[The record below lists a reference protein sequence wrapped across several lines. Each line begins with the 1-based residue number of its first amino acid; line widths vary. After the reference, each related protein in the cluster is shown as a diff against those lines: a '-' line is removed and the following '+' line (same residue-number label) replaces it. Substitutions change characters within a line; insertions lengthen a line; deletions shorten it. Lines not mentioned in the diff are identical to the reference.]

1 MRLVQ
6 LFENSLQAGIKD
18 AIGVMLAR
26 SKSTGQPYSLDLKS
40 LAHMIGWPGD
50 LSRSDIEATL
60 NNDPAL
66 SASVQNFDDL
76 KIEVNAS
83 TDIVGDEGME
93 EPLPDMGMPPEQDM
107 GMDMGAPA
115 GDMGMDTSMGAP
127 DEVEAVGDE
136 EKEQVKKIDAVKKAA
151 ERAAKRRGL

>member
-6 LFENSLQAGIKD
+6 LFENSLQTGIKD

-40 LAHMIGWPGD
+40 VAHVIGWPGD
-50 LSRSDIEATL
+50 LSRSDIETVL

-66 SASVQNFDDL
+66 AANVKNFDDL
-76 KIEVNAS
+76 KIEVDAS
-83 TDIVGDEGME
+83 PNSVGDEGME
-93 EPLPDMGMPPEQDM
+93 EPLPDMGEVPPPEEM
-107 GMDMGAPA
+107 PTDMGAA
-115 GDMGMDTSMGAP
+115 DTSMDTP
-127 DEVEAVGDE
+127 DETTAIGDE
-136 EKEQVKKIDAVKKAA
+136 EKEQVQKLDMVKKAA

>member
-6 LFENSLQAGIKD
+6 LFENSLQSGIKD

-26 SKSTGQPYSLDLKS
+26 SKSTGQSYSLDLKS

-50 LSRSDIEATL
+50 LSRSDIETTL
-60 NNDPAL
+60 NNDPTL

-76 KIEVNAS
+76 KIEVDAS
-83 TDIVGDEGME
+83 PNPAGDEGME
-93 EPLPDMGMPPEQDM
+93 EPMPDMGLPPEEEMPMDAGA
-107 GMDMGAPA
+107 GMEPPA
-115 GDMGMDTSMGAP
+115 AGMP
-127 DEVEAVGDE
+127 DEITAIGDE
-136 EKEQVKKIDAVKKAA
+136 EKEQVQKLDMVKKAA